1 MQQLC
6 PLGVLKSSLNSGI
19 GCAPVTSVENTF
31 LCGMQS
37 SKSSF
42 IVRIEHGRR
51 IRELGPTVMATL
63 FASVSFTPST
73 RSASWCFL
81 LLEHLD
87 EFATLAWYLVADS
100 KLVEETLVRTIAK
113 LDITVFESS
122 VPALAY
128 IQARDVLIAQAIAV
142 LSDARR
148 EEIFRPESF
157 GSVPDHPRLAF
168 MLRLI
173 IRSSEA
179 EVAKFL
185 DVSPSKVQGLVKDA
199 IDRLSVVP
207 PISESTGCYD
217 A

>member
-1 MQQLC
+1 
-6 PLGVLKSSLNSGI
+6 
-19 GCAPVTSVENTF
+19 
-31 LCGMQS
+31 
-37 SKSSF
+37 
-42 IVRIEHGRR
+42 
-51 IRELGPTVMATL
+51 MATS
-63 FASVSFTPST
+63 FASVSFTPPPRST
-73 RSASWCFL
+73 SWCFL

-100 KLVEETLVRTIAK
+100 KLVEETLVRTIEK
-113 LDITVFESS
+113 LDMTVFESS
-122 VPALAY
+122 FTGLAY

-148 EEIFRPESF
+148 EENENRFFRPESL
-157 GSVPDHPRLAF
+157 GNVPDHPRLAF

-185 DVSPSKVQGLVKDA
+185 GVSPSEVQGLVKHA
-199 IDRLSVVP
+199 IDRLSSVP
-207 PISESTGCYD
+207 PLSVSTGCYD

>member
-1 MQQLC
+1 
-6 PLGVLKSSLNSGI
+6 
-19 GCAPVTSVENTF
+19 
-31 LCGMQS
+31 
-37 SKSSF
+37 
-42 IVRIEHGRR
+42 
-51 IRELGPTVMATL
+51 MATS
-63 FASVSFTPST
+63 FASVSFAPSP

-87 EFATLAWYLVADS
+87 EFATLAWYLVADGN
-100 KLVEETLVRTIAK
+100 LVEDTFARTMAK
-113 LDITVFESS
+113 LDITAFESS

-128 IQARDVLIAQAIAV
+128 NQARDVLITQAIAV
-142 LSDARR
+142 LSDARI
-148 EEIFRPESF
+148 EEDENRFF
-157 GSVPDHPRLAF
+157 QPDSLAAYPITPRLAF

-185 DVSPSKVQGLVKDA
+185 GVSPSDVQGLVKHA

-207 PISESTGCYD
+207 PISESKGCYD

>member
-1 MQQLC
+1 
-6 PLGVLKSSLNSGI
+6 
-19 GCAPVTSVENTF
+19 
-31 LCGMQS
+31 
-37 SKSSF
+37 
-42 IVRIEHGRR
+42 
-51 IRELGPTVMATL
+51 MATS
-63 FASVSFTPST
+63 FASVSFSPSP

-87 EFATLAWYLVADS
+87 EFATLAWYLVADGR
-100 KLVEETLVRTIAK
+100 LVEDTLARTIAK
-113 LDITVFESS
+113 LDMTAFESS
-122 VPALAY
+122 IPALAY
-128 IQARDVLIAQAIAV
+128 SQARDVLITQAIAA

-148 EEIFRPESF
+148 QEEESRFFQPTPF

-185 DVSPSKVQGLVKDA
+185 GVSPSKVRGLVKHA

-207 PISESTGCYD
+207 PISAATGCYD